1 MGAQAHQ
8 HTMGIDIKAGGR
20 VRISKRTSPKSENV
34 YIRLLVKL
42 YRFLARRVDSNFN
55 KVILKR
61 LFMSK
66 MNRPPLSLSK
76 VAKFM
81 RGKEGKMAVVV
92 GTVTDDVRML
102 EAPKGVKLCAL
113 RVTETARA
121 RIVNNGGEIITFDQ
135 LAQLFPPVPTV
146 SSSVDLASLASPPVT
161 GPGTVVV
168 PPVPPGPPR
177 RHTCAPRAASS
188 RRLVVVVPPVASRCK
203 LCQKLLDRYAEH
215 GMLGSCTNKLLFGLK
230 K

>member
-1 MGAQAHQ
+1 MGDLAA
-8 HTMGIDIKAGGR
+8 TMGIDIKAGGR
-20 VRISKRTSPKSENV
+20 ATKISKRTAPKSENV
-34 YIRLLVKL
+34 YTRLLVKL
-42 YRFLARRVDSNFN
+42 YRFLARRVESNFN

-102 EAPKGVKLCAL
+102 EAPKGIKLCAL

-121 RIVNNGGEIITFDQ
+121 RILNNGGEIITYDQ
-135 LAQLFPPVPTV
+135 LAQLFPTGSGCVLLRGPRFARE
-146 SSSVDLASLASPPVT
+146 SVRHWAGHRGGAT
-161 GPGTVVV
+161 G
-168 PPVPPGPPR
+168 
-177 RHTCAPRAASS
+177 AA
-188 RRLVVVVPPVASRCK
+188 
-203 LCQKLLDRYAEH
+203 D
-215 GMLGSCTNKLLFGLK
+215 
-230 K
+230 

>member
-1 MGAQAHQ
+1 MGPQLQ
-8 HTMGIDIKAGGR
+8 RMGIDIKAGGR
-20 VRISKRTSPKSENV
+20 IKNGNRKAPTTENV

-102 EAPKGVKLCAL
+102 EAPKNLKVCAL

-135 LAQLFPPVPTV
+135 LAQEYPKGTNCVLLRGPRFARE
-146 SSSVDLASLASPPVT
+146 SVRHWAGHRGGAT
-161 GPGTVVV
+161 GTPGSTAAPYVRSK
-168 PPVPPGPPR
+168 GRKFEKARGR
-177 RHTCAPRAASS
+177 R
-188 RRLVVVVPPVASRCK
+188 ASRGFK
-203 LCQKLLDRYAEH
+203 
-215 GMLGSCTNKLLFGLK
+215 T
-230 K
+230 

>member
-1 MGAQAHQ
+1 MG
-8 HTMGIDIKAGGR
+8 
-20 VRISKRTSPKSENV
+20 

-66 MNRPPLSLSK
+66 MNRPPISLSK

-135 LAQLFPPVPTV
+135 LAQLFPTGSNCVLLRGPRYARE
-146 SSSVDLASLASPPVT
+146 SVRHWAGHRGGAT
-161 GPGTVVV
+161 GHSGNAAPYVRSKGRKFEKAR
-168 PPVPPGPPR
+168 GR
-177 RHTCAPRAASS
+177 R
-188 RRLVVVVPPVASRCK
+188 ASRGYK
-203 LCQKLLDRYAEH
+203 A
-215 GMLGSCTNKLLFGLK
+215 
-230 K
+230 

>member
-1 MGAQAHQ
+1 MGYQRRVHGEPRKAL
-8 HTMGIDIKAGGR
+8 MGIDLKAGGR
-20 VRISKRTSPKSENV
+20 VRNSGRTAPKSENP

-42 YRFLARRVDSNFN
+42 YRFMARRVESNFN

-66 MNRPPLSLSK
+66 MNRPPISLSK

-102 EAPKGVKLCAL
+102 EAPKNVKLCAL

-121 RIVNNGGEIITFDQ
+121 R
-135 LAQLFPPVPTV
+135 
-146 SSSVDLASLASPPVT
+146 
-161 GPGTVVV
+161 
-168 PPVPPGPPR
+168 
-177 RHTCAPRAASS
+177 
-188 RRLVVVVPPVASRCK
+188 
-203 LCQKLLDRYAEH
+203 
-215 GMLGSCTNKLLFGLK
+215 
-230 K
+230 

>member
-1 MGAQAHQ
+1 MGTSKSLAA
-8 HTMGIDIKAGGR
+8 MGIDIKAGGR
-20 VRISKRTSPKSENV
+20 VHISKRTAPKSENV

-55 KVILKR
+55 KVVLKR

-102 EAPKGVKLCAL
+102 EAPRNVKLCAL
-113 RVTETARA
+113 CVTETARA

-135 LAQLFPPVPTV
+135 LAQLFPTGSNCVLLRGPRFARESVRHWAGHRGGATGTPG
-146 SSSVDLASLASPPVT
+146 SSAAPYVRSKGRKFEKAR
-161 GPGTVVV
+161 G
-168 PPVPPGPPR
+168 R
-177 RHTCAPRAASS
+177 R
-188 RRLVVVVPPVASRCK
+188 ASRGFK
-203 LCQKLLDRYAEH
+203 
-215 GMLGSCTNKLLFGLK
+215 N
-230 K
+230 

>member
-1 MGAQAHQ
+1 MGKS
-8 HTMGIDIKAGGR
+8 TMGIDIKAGGR
-20 VRISKRTSPKSENV
+20 VKNSNRTSPKTENV

-102 EAPKGVKLCAL
+102 EAPKNVKLCAL

-135 LAQLFPPVPTV
+135 LAQLC
-146 SSSVDLASLASPPVT
+146 AT
-161 GPGTVVV
+161 GPGIVAV
-168 PPVPPGPPR
+168 PLVLLEARLHP
-177 RHTCAPRAASS
+177 TCAPRAASS
-188 RRLVVVVPPVASRCK
+188 RRRVGVVRPVGSRTN
-203 LCQKLLDRYAEH
+203 LFLWIDTLHGLL
-215 GMLGSCTNKLLFGLK
+215 GLARIK
-230 K
+230 